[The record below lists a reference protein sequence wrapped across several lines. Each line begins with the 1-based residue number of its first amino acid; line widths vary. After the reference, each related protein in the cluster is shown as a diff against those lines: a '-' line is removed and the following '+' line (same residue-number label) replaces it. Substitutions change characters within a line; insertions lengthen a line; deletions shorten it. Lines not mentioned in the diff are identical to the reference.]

1 MALTALIIIVLIF
14 SIIIHEYG
22 HAWMAN
28 RLGDSTAK
36 DLGRLTLN
44 PIPHIDLFGSIIL
57 PFFFILSQIFFI
69 LSQSGFIL
77 AWAKPVPY
85 NPNRIKDKKYG
96 DLKVAIAG
104 PLSNIIIATF
114 FGLVVRLLPVAA
126 NIKQGLSLSFLSRDN
141 DVLNSLIAGNIWH
154 SIILLSIIFIFINL
168 LLAFFNLIPI
178 PPLDGSKIVLNF
190 FPEKL
195 KYKALSIERYGLFI
209 VLILLM
215 TGLFRLIIIPI
226 IYSFSFLSGINLF

>member
-57 PFFFILSQIFFI
+57 PFFFI

-126 NIKQGLSLSFLSRDN
+126 NIKQGLFLSFLSRDN

-190 FPEKL
+190 LPEKL

>member
-44 PIPHIDLFGSIIL
+44 PIPHIDLFGSIVL
-57 PFFFILSQIFFI
+57 PFFFI

-126 NIKQGLSLSFLSRDN
+126 NIKQGLFLSFLSRDN

-190 FPEKL
+190 LPEKL